1 MYNIDSAGNVNIFV
15 KAIDAINL
23 MGVNYAAGEIIA
35 TFENA
40 YFTLNFSNQNKNITK
55 GPVNILNFNTMA
67 IDSITIDPKSLS
79 YNHFNFIASSKS
91 ADQNIYIPVKESI
104 TTDSTGVVFLIRTP
118 IQSRG
123 VIIKNSSNQTV
134 TGYTIDYNTGQ
145 ISSLGNSTTYT
156 AYYYF
161 QDISL
166 VGFNL
171 KEIRT
176 PYFKIE
182 ITGENNIN
190 GVSRFMYI
198 DIPRASIDIATV
210 LDFKNDMLVAPEM
223 NFKILNGEA
232 SIIYY

>member
-1 MYNIDSAGNVNIFV
+1 MYKIDGGGNVSIFI
-15 KAIDAINL
+15 KAIDTVKL
-23 MGVNYAAGEIIA
+23 MGVTYAAGEVVA
-35 TFENA
+35 FFENA
-40 YFTLNFSNQNKNITK
+40 YFALNFANQNKNITK
-55 GPVNILNFNTMA
+55 GPINILNYNTMA
-67 IDSITIDPKSLS
+67 VESINIDPKSLE
-79 YNHFNFIASSKS
+79 YNHFNFIAGSKS
-91 ADQNIYIPVKESI
+91 VDQNIYIPVKEEI

-118 IQSRG
+118 AQSKG
-123 VIIKNSSNQTV
+123 VIIKNTSNEVV

-145 ISSLGNSTTYT
+145 ISSLANTTKYI

-166 VGFNL
+166 VGFALN
-171 KEIRT
+171 EIRT

-198 DIPRASIDIATV
+198 EIPRASIDIATV

-223 NFKILNGEA
+223 TFKILDGEA